1 MDKTEECKN
10 LDVEFFQQLLL
21 KRFGALRQLKSSGQV
36 KSEEER
42 IEVALSRIR
51 WGNYKRCMDCSEEID
66 DERLLVDPTT
76 LVCLKCSTTK
86 TT

>member
-10 LDVEFFQQLLL
+10 PDLEFFQQLLL
-21 KRFGALRQLKSSGQV
+21 KRFGALRKRKNSAQV
-36 KSEEER
+36 KFEEER

-51 WGNYKRCMDCSEEID
+51 WGNYKRCMDCSGEIG
-66 DERLLVDPTT
+66 DERLLADPTT

-86 TT
+86 TK